1 MNRAA
6 RLRGAW
12 ALTPLLVFLILYLGV
27 SLWIGDF
34 YKMPI
39 TVAFLAASAY
49 GLCVIRRQ
57 PLEERIACFS
67 RGAGHP
73 DLLVMVWIFVLA
85 GAFARSAEAM
95 GAVDAAVRLTL
106 SLLPAR
112 LLLAGLFVVAC
123 FVSLSVG
130 TSVGTIVALAPI
142 ATGIADATGWSL
154 PLLAGIVVGGAFF
167 GDNLSFISDTTI
179 AATRTQGC
187 DMRDKFRVNLRIV
200 LPAALLALLA
210 YGVMGWRR
218 AVPVGFPE
226 ADWVC
231 IVPYLLVLAGALRG
245 WNVLLVLG
253 LGIVSCGLIGLWKG
267 AFDGYGWMAAM
278 GDGIGGMG
286 DLILVTLLAGGLFEL
301 IRSGGGIDFI
311 MRHLSLHVHG
321 KRGAEL
327 CIALLVSISNLCT
340 ANNTIAILT
349 SGRLARDIAGKYGVD
364 PRRSA
369 SILDTFSC
377 FVQGVIP
384 YGAQLLMAAGLCG
397 ISPLSIMGYLYYP
410 FLMGA
415 TALSAICFRWPRRYA

>member
-1 MNRAA
+1 
-6 RLRGAW
+6 
-12 ALTPLLVFLILYLGV
+12 
-27 SLWIGDF
+27 
-34 YKMPI
+34 
-39 TVAFLAASAY
+39 
-49 GLCVIRRQ
+49 
-57 PLEERIACFS
+57 
-67 RGAGHP
+67 
-73 DLLVMVWIFVLA
+73 
-85 GAFARSAEAM
+85 
-95 GAVDAAVRLTL
+95 
-106 SLLPAR
+106 
-112 LLLAGLFVVAC
+112 
-123 FVSLSVG
+123 
-130 TSVGTIVALAPI
+130 
-142 ATGIADATGWSL
+142 
-154 PLLAGIVVGGAFF
+154 
-167 GDNLSFISDTTI
+167 
-179 AATRTQGC
+179 
-187 DMRDKFRVNLRIV
+187 
-200 LPAALLALLA
+200 
-210 YGVMGWRR
+210 
-218 AVPVGFPE
+218 
-226 ADWVC
+226 
-231 IVPYLLVLAGALRG
+231 
-245 WNVLLVLG
+245 
-253 LGIVSCGLIGLWKG
+253 
-267 AFDGYGWMAAM
+267 M